1 MTMIRALQVGGLLWL
16 AAVVGLCDQKKP
28 AKAPPPPRPPA
39 AKPNVP
45 NKGGNGGRALGPRI
59 TNPGSPAARLYRMTP
74 EERERALEKWPLAQ
88 QQAIRN
94 QLQYFDSLPKDQQ
107 QVMLSRTER
116 FAALP
121 PEKKRAFMQQMQA
134 VNQLPPER
142 RQMVVG
148 ALRRLQSMSDSQRVI
163 ILNSPQF
170 QNRFSPEEQKMI
182 NDLSEVM
189 LPPM

>member
-1 MTMIRALQVGGLLWL
+1 MIRVLQVGGLLWL
-16 AAVVGLCDQKKP
+16 AVAVGLSNQNKA
-28 AKAPPPPRPPA
+28 AKTPPPPRPPA
-39 AKPNVP
+39 GRPNAP
-45 NKGGNGGRALGPRI
+45 NKGGNGGGAKALGPRI
-59 TNPGSPAARLYRMTP
+59 TNPGSPAARLYRMSP
-74 EERERALEKWPLAQ
+74 EERERALEQLPPAR

-148 ALRRLQSMSDSQRVI
+148 ALRRLQSMSDQQRANV
-163 ILNSPQF
+163 LNSQQF
-170 QNRFSPEEQKMI
+170 RNRFSPGEQKMI
-182 NDLSEVM
+182 GDLSEVM